1 MTSNNNSTT
10 TNIQSWFIP
19 VEILMIVSTIIA
31 TLLAC
36 IFLSIIVTNR
46 TCRTVSLMLVG
57 NSCLV
62 AILFGCITLS
72 MALFTLENDIKQI
85 VFQDSLCIFRGYMGY
100 ITCFLQ
106 NYSYALQAIYRY
118 IIVVHPARVSWQS
131 ARFQAF
137 LIGIK
142 WILSIIYSLPLLLTG
157 EIIYN
162 VDNQIC
168 QISLRLSPIMVYTT
182 LCIYTIPL
190 TIIMLVYFKLF
201 RYVHE
206 MSKHVT
212 PTNTLF
218 HARRE
223 LEMVR
228 RIVFL
233 VIILVVLG
241 LPYLIFILIS
251 FVTIPP
257 KYHFR
262 IAYLFVDVSSVFIM
276 IALFQFTEPVKT
288 ILLRMISVMSNVV
301 KPMSNQ
307 LNE

>member
-1 MTSNNNSTT
+1 MIVDNNSTM
-10 TNIQSWFIP
+10 IKFESWFIP
-19 VEILMIVSTIIA
+19 IDILMIVSTMIA
-31 TLLAC
+31 TLLAFT
-36 IFLSIIVTNR
+36 FLAIIIMSR
-46 TCRTVSLMLVG
+46 TCRTVPLMLVG
-57 NSCLV
+57 NSCLA
-62 AILFGCITLS
+62 AIIFECTMLS
-72 MALFTLENDIKQI
+72 MALFTLQNDIKQN
-85 VFQDSLCIFRGYMGY
+85 VFQDLLCIFRGYMGY
-100 ITCFLQ
+100 VTCFLQ

-118 IIVVHPARVSWQS
+118 ISVVYPARVSWQS
-131 ARFQAF
+131 ARFQAS

-142 WILSIIYSLPLLLTG
+142 WIFSIVYPLPLLLTG

-168 QISLRLSPIMVYTT
+168 QVQLRLSPIMIYTT
-182 LCIYTIPL
+182 LCIYMIPI

-233 VIILVVLG
+233 VIILIILG
-241 LPYLIFILIS
+241 LPYMIFILMS

-262 IAYLFVDVSSVFIM
+262 IAYLFVDISSVFVM
-276 IALFQFTEPVKT
+276 IALFQFTEPIKT
-288 ILLRMISVMSNVV
+288 ILLKMISVLSSTVN
-301 KPMSNQ
+301 PTN
-307 LNE
+307 N